1 MISLGPRAKKI
12 NLPIKTPAAV
22 WYYLLWAIVLLVLC
36 VFRTPTL
43 SSSSS
48 NTYFQNDGSRTESI
62 LRNTPSHIEKNI
74 VSNGHTMYVNANVHI
89 PDKKTI
95 AVYKAHNA
103 PVDMK
108 HAIGVFYPE
117 DAEFEYIDNIEMHA
131 ALFYDLAY
139 TEVAGESSFFE
150 LIENGRLDF
159 YFYGDERINSSQDAV
174 ALLQSA
180 GIALGDLQL
189 LDYSH
194 AGYYVFRPIVD
205 GIPISNHDTFD
216 SYRGTVNP
224 NGCLE
229 LQVQD
234 GLPKRLKGNFFQATE
249 TLWKSTGII
258 SVDSALQSLSSIL
271 REDIIIE
278 RISLV
283 YQARALFGNPF
294 EVHLIPMWEFR
305 IKDDHEMVSLVNAI
319 NGIVEL
325 NSSRR

>member
-1 MISLGPRAKKI
+1 
-12 NLPIKTPAAV
+12 
-22 WYYLLWAIVLLVLC
+22 
-36 VFRTPTL
+36 
-43 SSSSS
+43 
-48 NTYFQNDGSRTESI
+48 
-62 LRNTPSHIEKNI
+62 
-74 VSNGHTMYVNANVHI
+74 MYVNANVHI
-89 PDKKTI
+89 PDRTTI
-95 AVYKAHNA
+95 VIYKAHNA

-108 HAIGVFYPE
+108 HAIGAFYPE

-139 TEVAGESSFFE
+139 TEVAGENSFFE

-159 YFYGDERINSSQDAV
+159 YFYGNESIRSSQDAAAFV
-174 ALLQSA
+174 QNA
-180 GIALGDLQL
+180 GIALGELQL

-249 TLWKSTGII
+249 TLWESTGII
-258 SVDSALQSLSSIL
+258 SVDSALQSLSSFL
-271 REDIIIE
+271 REDIVIE
-278 RISLV
+278 GISLV

-319 NGIVEL
+319 NGVVEL
-325 NSSRR
+325 HSSRR